1 MTGYDIY
8 DCFTTEHFRLH
19 QRMTLTTKIF
29 CSRLYLCNV
38 ADCIF
43 QVNCGGGGFIILRKI
58 IQSNA
63 KRLGC
68 QCHFFTNFEILNFK
82 SVLTFTLFI

>member
-1 MTGYDIY
+1 MSNVKLM
-8 DCFTTEHFRLH
+8 C
-19 QRMTLTTKIF
+19 
-29 CSRLYLCNV
+29 LYNV

-43 QVNCGGGGFIILRKI
+43 QVNCGGGGFIILGKI
-58 IQSNA
+58 IQLNA
-63 KRLGC
+63 KRFGR